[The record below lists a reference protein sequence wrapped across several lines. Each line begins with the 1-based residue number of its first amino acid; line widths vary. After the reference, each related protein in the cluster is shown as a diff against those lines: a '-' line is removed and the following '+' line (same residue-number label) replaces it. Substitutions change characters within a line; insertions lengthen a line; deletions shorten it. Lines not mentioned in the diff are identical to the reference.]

1 MSCVKELLMN
11 LEKNWLKAAVL
22 FLNESLKPLPH
33 ELNELDWKLDISSKG
48 EQSLSK
54 HISAFANHSQGGYL
68 VFGVNDEG
76 QVVGIDQSKI
86 KTIISRIGSVAREG
100 VEPKVSIDH
109 VVTEFNDHTI
119 LFVCIKESAEKP
131 VHLRGKGLEASYI
144 RSAASTQKMSKQ
156 EIGWCLLNSKV
167 PSFEEQDADLP
178 HPASEILNQLDTVA
192 FFKLLDIPIPSHEQA
207 ILNKLVEFHL
217 VKSDNQQYKTTNLGV
232 MLAAKNM
239 SYFNAHARRGIRVI
253 CYTGTSKIE
262 ASKDKTFDR
271 GYAIGFDEVLHY
283 IQEQLPASEV
293 IDDAFRK
300 NVTVYPIVMIR
311 EILANAI
318 IHQDFSI
325 DCTHP
330 CVEIFSDRMEITNP
344 GTLILKTSVDRLF
357 GSTHPRNELL
367 ARIMYKLRICED
379 RGSGLL
385 RSLMAIELY
394 GLPPLKFD
402 VGTTHFKVTIYAPKN
417 YQDMSRQERI
427 EACFQHCVLKY
438 LSNDKMTNA
447 SLRKRLGISEKN
459 YALASRII
467 KEAID
472 QNKIKVGNPE
482 IKNAKYIHYTPFYA

>member
-1 MSCVKELLMN
+1 MSIAK
-11 LEKNWLKAAVL
+11 KWLKTAVL

-48 EQSLSK
+48 ERSLSK

-76 QVVGIDQSKI
+76 DVVGIDQKKI

-100 VEPKVSIDH
+100 MEPQVSIDH
-109 VVTEFNDHTI
+109 VVTEFNGRTI
-119 LFVCIKESAEKP
+119 LFVYIKESAEKP
-131 VHLRGKGLEASYI
+131 VHLRGQGLEASYI

-167 PSFEEQDADLP
+167 PSFEEQDATLP
-178 HPASEILNQLDTVA
+178 HLGSEILKQLDSAA
-192 FFKLLDIPIPSHEQA
+192 FYKLLDLPIPSHEQA
-207 ILNKLVEFHL
+207 LLEKLVEFNL
-217 VKSDNQQYKTTNLGV
+217 VKPDNHQYKITNLGV
-232 MLAAKNM
+232 MLLAKNL
-239 SYFNAHARRGIRVI
+239 SSFNAHARRGIRVI
-253 CYTGTSKIE
+253 CYTGNSKIE
-262 ASKDKTFDR
+262 ASKDRFFDV
-271 GYAIGFDEVLHY
+271 GYAIGFDTILHY
-283 IQEQLPASEV
+283 VQEQLPTNEV

-300 NVTVYPIVMIR
+300 NVPVYPIVVIR

-318 IHQDFSI
+318 IHQDFSF

-330 CVEIFSDRMEITNP
+330 CVEIFSDRIEITNP
-344 GTLILKTSVDRLF
+344 GTLILQTSLDRLF

-385 RSLMAIELY
+385 RSLMAIELHA
-394 GLPPLKFD
+394 LPPLKFD
-402 VGTTHFKVTIYAPKN
+402 VSTTTFKVTIYAPRN

-467 KEAID
+467 KETID
-472 QNKIKVGNPE
+472 QSKIKIANPE